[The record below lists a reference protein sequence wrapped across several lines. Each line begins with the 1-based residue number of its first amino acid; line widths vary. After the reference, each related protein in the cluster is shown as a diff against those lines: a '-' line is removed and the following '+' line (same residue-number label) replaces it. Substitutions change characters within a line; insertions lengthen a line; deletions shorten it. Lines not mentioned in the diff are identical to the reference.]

1 MPFTELAAAPTGL
14 TSVDGVAFPGNGG
27 RETVRGRG
35 LSVDVHLV
43 DEEEGE
49 AAVAADPLA
58 EQLVHPLQDEGPGS
72 VLEMIGVRYTAATL
86 KKCIED

>member
-1 MPFTELAAAPTGL
+1 MCFMFMSEFGEQMYFKNAILTSLGPTGL

-49 AAVAADPLA
+49 AAVTADPLA
-58 EQLVHPLQDEGPGS
+58 EQLVNPLQN
-72 VLEMIGVRYTAATL
+72 
-86 KKCIED
+86 